1 MLQVSFT
8 SSQRPPV
15 WLVKQRYSMGSDRGC
30 DIWLNDP
37 AAGTQHAEL
46 LVNDDVVQL
55 IPRDDHS
62 ISVNDQP
69 VLEATQLEHGFKIRV
84 GDTVLSIT
92 DSRLKRQESR
102 GDASEG
108 ALNGWYLQGTTTAL
122 SNKQYPVRGEIIV
135 GRAKDCDVTLAVAH
149 LSRRHA
155 RIRVKET
162 YLEIEDLGSV
172 NGTYLNRQAIT
183 KTRAHIGDEV
193 RFDTLSFRVCHR
205 YETTGQEEYTSL
217 RFAARP
223 TPGSASPEETPPSA
237 AFSKASAK
245 QKKKHNQQRF
255 LSESKGAVRQQGSLA
270 SLFLGFLTVACVT
283 LGAFFYLVRYA

>member
-15 WLVKQRYSMGSDRGC
+15 WLVKQRYSIGSDRSC
-30 DIWLNDP
+30 DIWLRDP
-37 AAGTQHAEL
+37 AAATQHAEL

-55 IPRDDHS
+55 IPNANHL

-69 VLEATQLEHGFKIRV
+69 VQDAIQLEHGFKIRV

-92 DSRLKRQESR
+92 DSRLKRQESG
-102 GDASEG
+102 GDAGNG

-172 NGTYLNRQAIT
+172 NGTFLNRQAVT
-183 KTRAHIGDEV
+183 KSRAHIGDEV

-223 TPGSASPEETPPSA
+223 APGNANVEEAPLSVSSSKIPP
-237 AFSKASAK
+237 KL
-245 QKKKHNQQRF
+245 KKKHGQQRIV
-255 LSESKGAVRQQGSLA
+255 SEARGSVRQQGSMA